1 MLFAARFWRA
11 EPKPPCWPYPQ
22 GRLSQAKPP
31 WKEGPCICVCRGHA
45 GGSGRQP
52 VCSFPQPGEGVYLPA
67 LCSLITCGIRSVPFQ
82 TSAQRLQPGSSGEL
96 SAFSYL
102 PVWLT
107 TQYMKLWSIE
117 LCYLKGFF
125 FPVSFSVLVFAWGM
139 FSGLFLSFFFF
150 PFSIFVRINTL

>member
-1 MLFAARFWRA
+1 MLFAVRFWRA
-11 EPKPPCWPYPQ
+11 EPKPPRWPTPR
-22 GRLSQAKPP
+22 GRLSRATPP
-31 WKEGPCICVCRGHA
+31 WKEGPCPPACICVSRGHA

-107 TQYMKLWSIE
+107 TQYMKLWSIK
-117 LCYLKGFF
+117 LCYLK
-125 FPVSFSVLVFAWGM
+125 V
-139 FSGLFLSFFFF
+139 FFFF
-150 PFSIFVRINTL
+150 SCFLFCFGFCVGDV